1 MISEAPTVT
10 EYLTTVPEKR
20 VEALQK
26 LRVLCRQI
34 LIGYEESMR
43 YKMPSYAKNGVV
55 EVAFA
60 SQKQHI
66 SFYILKHDVMLA
78 NKEGLKGLNHGK
90 GCIRYG
96 STKKIDF
103 DFIQKLL
110 EETYASDSA
119 IC

>member
-20 VEALQK
+20 LEALK
-26 LRVLCRQI
+26 RLRALCCSVLSD
-34 LIGYEESMR
+34 YEESMR

-55 EVAFA
+55 EVAFN

-66 SFYILKHDVMLA
+66 SFYILKHDVMLS

-96 STKKIDF
+96 STKKMDF

-110 EETYASDSA
+110 EETRDSDSA
-119 IC
+119 VC